1 MTVVPLT
8 AEDRAIL
15 ELECPTIVGHV
26 AKVIPLG
33 APAPDAAQL
42 RALVAR
48 RLPAAPR
55 LTWRL
60 DGPTTAPVWRP
71 GEVDLAAHIGEVVA
85 PQPLDAGRL
94 RDEIA
99 RMFRERLDRSRP
111 LWRMDL
117 VGPLPDGG
125 TALVWRIHHAL
136 ADGATII
143 RLAEAVLWDPEPDA
157 PAFGGLRPPPST
169 RHRAPPPHAGHAH
182 P

>member
-1 MTVVPLT
+1 MTSVPLT

-15 ELECPTIVGHV
+15 ALESPTIVGHV
-26 AKVIPLG
+26 AKVIRLG
-33 APAPDAAQL
+33 SPAPNAAQL

-48 RLPAAPR
+48 RLPSAPR

-71 GEVDLAAHIGEVVA
+71 GEVDLAAHIDEVVA

-94 RDEIA
+94 RGEVA

-117 VGPLPDGG
+117 VGPLADGA

-136 ADGATII
+136 ADGTAAM
-143 RLAEAVLWDPEPDA
+143 RFAAELLWDAA
-157 PAFGGLRPPPST
+157 PA
-169 RHRAPPPHAGHAH
+169 AGAGAG
-182 P
+182 